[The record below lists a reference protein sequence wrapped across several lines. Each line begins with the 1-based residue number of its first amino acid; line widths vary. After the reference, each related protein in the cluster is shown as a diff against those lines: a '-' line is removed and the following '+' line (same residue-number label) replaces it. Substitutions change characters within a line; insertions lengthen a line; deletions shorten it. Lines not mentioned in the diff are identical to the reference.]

1 MTEKSLTDIKRKVY
15 LSMCDSIELAKS
27 SFRNPFLCLA
37 IPTLLSFLENSLNTR
52 LNGVRLQSYFFN
64 GTGNQLISGKSP
76 SKNKRLKLV
85 LNPLQS

>member
-1 MTEKSLTDIKRKVY
+1 MTEKSLTDVKRKRY
-15 LSMCDSIELAKS
+15 ISRCDSIELAKS

-37 IPTLLSFLENSLNTR
+37 VPTLLSFLESSFNAS
-52 LNGVRLQSYFFN
+52 LNGVRLQSYFLN

-76 SKNKRLKLV
+76 SKNKRLKIV